1 MQDIQGNFENMYR
14 SDEGGGGGNYE
25 MGLKLTLP
33 S

>member
-14 SDEGGGGGNYE
+14 SDEGGGGNYE
-25 MGLKLTLP
+25 MALKLTLP